1 MYIAYAPPPPLSRPR
16 QILFLGDAPLPAQ
29 QKRTPPQKGGVL
41 CFLGGVSAPRSQYV
55 AIHRNIC
62 YPRSAW
68 DTMRESAK
76 KRYKVGCLRSLQ
88 GEQLAIGAI
97 AFSPRRKT
105 AVLWR
110 LALPRKSGLPVYI
123 APYGEPCRREG
134 NFMSDFEL
142 LSIVL
147 MILAIIVTLMV
158 ELFKSMKK

>member
-1 MYIAYAPPPPLSRPR
+1 MCAAKS
-16 QILFLGDAPLPAQ
+16 
-29 QKRTPPQKGGVL
+29 
-41 CFLGGVSAPRSQYV
+41 SV

-62 YPRSAW
+62 YPKSAW

-110 LALPRKSGLPVYI
+110 LAFY
-123 APYGEPCRREG
+123 RR
-134 NFMSDFEL
+134 
-142 LSIVL
+142 
-147 MILAIIVTLMV
+147 A
-158 ELFKSMKK
+158 